1 MESSKHIE
9 HLMYEVEV
17 LKSMVREHDTGHI
30 ITAIQVLEHRI
41 SSMQKIQ
48 EELSVLDSSY
58 PDGDGY
64 WNTK

>member
-9 HLMYEVEV
+9 HLRYEIEV
-17 LKSMVREHDTGHI
+17 LKSMIREHDTGHI
-30 ITAIQVLEHRI
+30 VTAIQVLEHRI
-41 SSMQKIQ
+41 NSMQKIR

-58 PDGDGY
+58 PDGTGY